1 MLDAAGSWYCGGS
14 IISDEWVVTA
24 AHCVYGYETDDAWV
38 RVGDHDNSDQGDT
51 DYDNIQTI
59 KVKKVLVHRMYNHE
73 TTVNDIALLRLERRL
88 DFSKYGGTVSPICLP
103 TEASTYYGEKV
114 IVAGWGLLSD
124 GGNQASKLQKVELEV
139 LSMSSC
145 RYDYGYKKSWITSRM
160 LCTFG
165 KNKDACQGDS
175 GGPLIW
181 ENKNN
186 KRYELVGVVSWGI
199 GCAELEHPGVYA
211 KVAYYIR

>member
-1 MLDAAGSWYCGGS
+1 MVKLVVENRRIKTAELSTERRPRSMNSPGSSPCWTLLVLGTVEDQSYLTSRLQLSHLQLLRVILCCR
-14 IISDEWVVTA
+14 WVVTA

-114 IVAGWGLLSD
+114 
-124 GGNQASKLQKVELEV
+124 
-139 LSMSSC
+139 
-145 RYDYGYKKSWITSRM
+145 
-160 LCTFG
+160 
-165 KNKDACQGDS
+165 
-175 GGPLIW
+175 
-181 ENKNN
+181 
-186 KRYELVGVVSWGI
+186 
-199 GCAELEHPGVYA
+199 
-211 KVAYYIR
+211 